1 MQRSD
6 GDAGPIAVSVFP
18 YSRLTSAF
26 FDLRSSP
33 DMAPSRQDL
42 LDLIEETYGTRHP
55 DFGSIREQYERIT
68 DHVHDEDIESDARL
82 LLAGVQ
88 ATRNAYQD
96 WKEMEEYE
104 KQQALNA
111 LERIRNLTR
120 STLKKY
126 DVAVD

>member
-1 MQRSD
+1 
-6 GDAGPIAVSVFP
+6 
-18 YSRLTSAF
+18 
-26 FDLRSSP
+26 
-33 DMAPSRQDL
+33 MAPSRRDL

-55 DFGSIREQYERIT
+55 DFDSIRNQYERIT

-82 LLAGVQ
+82 LLAGVD
-88 ATRNAYQD
+88 ATRNTYED
-96 WKEMEEYE
+96 WEDLDEYE
-104 KQQALNA
+104 KQQALTA

>member
-1 MQRSD
+1 M
-6 GDAGPIAVSVFP
+6 DARPVTASVFP
-18 YSRLTSAF
+18 YSRPTSALPDLTSF
-26 FDLRSSP
+26 T

-82 LLAGVQ
+82 LLAGVE

-96 WKEMEEYE
+96 WNDMEEYE

-126 DVAVD
+126 DVTVD